1 MPYPHA
7 FITLTPQERKQV
19 SFWLEQYSLTGQYQ
33 KRRRLQVL
41 YLSDQKIEFERIARR
56 LKYHYNTVR
65 WNIYLYRK
73 QGLKP
78 FIQKTS

>member
-7 FITLTPQERKQV
+7 FIRLTDEESQKV
-19 SFWLEQYSLTGQYQ
+19 SFWLKRYLVTEQYK

-41 YLSDQKIEFERIARR
+41 YLSDQGFAFDKITRR
-56 LKYHYNTVR
+56 LNCHYNTVR
-65 WNIYLYRK
+65 GNIYLYRK

-78 FIQKTS
+78 FIPG